1 MSAINDYHAAL
12 DRLINGC
19 PERVPVGSAINN
31 DTVAL
36 EAGRKRGSIKKKR
49 YPDLCRTIDEAA
61 ERQQLKVADSLS
73 STAQD
78 IEHVGST
85 GKGLQEKYKAL
96 EKNYSAAL
104 QKNISLVYEVFTLK
118 KKVDEL
124 EQKTKVLGFPKPR

>member
-1 MSAINDYHAAL
+1 MSAVNDYLAAL
-12 DRLINGC
+12 DRMINGC
-19 PERVPVGSAINN
+19 PQIVPVGCAINN

-49 YPDLCRTIDEAA
+49 YPDLCRAIEEAA

-73 STAQD
+73 STTL
-78 IEHVGST
+78 EHVSST
-85 GKGLQEKYKAL
+85 DKGLQKQYKAL
-96 EKNYSAAL
+96 EKDYNIAL

-124 EQKTKVLGFPKPR
+124 EKKTNVLNFPKLR